1 MPTANNIAF
10 TAPVN
15 PPGEAPVL
23 TYAQIWQGLE
33 KKIRA
38 GQDFVGGA
46 IISTDV
52 ISTSTTKHGKP
63 VTVREV
69 VFREGNRRVREEC
82 IAFPPMKVEFHQ
94 PDGSTVQNVVSED
107 ADGNLYMTYT
117 FEWLH
122 PELEGDEKGLA
133 AAKDKESSI
142 AKTAVIKSIEAIRE
156 MVKDGRIK

>member
-1 MPTANNIAF
+1 MPSANNIAF
-10 TAPVN
+10 TAPIN
-15 PPGEAPVL
+15 PPGATPVL

-33 KKIRA
+33 KKVRA

-46 IISTDV
+46 ITSTDV
-52 ISTSTTKHGKP
+52 ISTSKTKHGNH

-69 VFREGNRRVREEC
+69 VFRDGDRRVREEC

-94 PDGSTVQNVVSED
+94 PNGSTVQNVVSED
-107 ADGNLYMTYT
+107 AEGNLFMTYT

-122 PELEGDEKGLA
+122 PELEGDEAGLA
-133 AAKDKESSI
+133 AAKDKEFNV
-142 AKTAVIKSIEAIRE
+142 AKMAVNKSIETIRE